1 MIFSQLASVYV
12 LVFLL
17 LQRRFFEVFRQKDY
31 QLISFHITGIS
42 LQNTFFS
49 YNLSWAIWLNGW
61 YVVTTLIH
69 LFFTTTPTM
78 DLIREWVD
86 FNTLLF
92 ISFSIGNLI
101 SNSDMITVKSSFWR
115 LIGSSFVFGTSLS
128 MTYLLLNSIKHLEIP
143 IIVNFLFLI
152 AVVFLWKKL
161 LQHENRINYIQ
172 YYL

>member
-1 MIFSQLASVYV
+1 MVFSQLTSAYV

-31 QLISFHITGIS
+31 QLISFYITGIS

-61 YVVTTLIH
+61 HVVTTLIH
-69 LFFTTTPTM
+69 LFFTTTPAI

-115 LIGSSFVFGTSLS
+115 LIGS
-128 MTYLLLNSIKHLEIP
+128 
-143 IIVNFLFLI
+143 
-152 AVVFLWKKL
+152 
-161 LQHENRINYIQ
+161 
-172 YYL
+172 